1 MKFFLEAWL
10 EEAVV
15 YLSFICKNGKRKNEF
30 VSNQDRIDR
39 FVGIYL
45 SMHENV
51 NMQMVLDHPDIK
63 WSFEHLSGNSN
74 ITIDDILNNSNT
86 GWDISY
92 FCQENPNATVE
103 FAIDF
108 VNRFPE
114 TEEDV
119 FSGLSCNSFLKLN
132 VVLENIDRPWNWVQ
146 LSDSLNITISDVLN
160 NLYLP
165 WVWKE
170 LAQNK
175 SISIDDVLTN
185 PTLPW
190 ECIWDYESL
199 SNERKRYD
207 NLDKLRWDKYDDN
220 FVKRSIFLLEETKVC
235 FMTTMLYFKNNVIE
249 ELMAYVWHPA
259 RIYIWKNLTDEVDL

>member
-1 MKFFLEAWL
+1 MKFFLEVWL
-10 EEAVV
+10 AEAVD
-15 YLSFICKNGKRKNEF
+15 YLSDICKNGKRKNEF
-30 VSNQDRIDR
+30 VGNQNRIDR
-39 FVGIYL
+39 FVGVYL

-63 WSFEHLSGNSN
+63 WSFEHLSGNSS
-74 ITIDDILNNSNT
+74 ITRDDMLNNPKPMR
-86 GWDISY
+86 WDIIY
-92 FCQENPNATVE
+92 FCQENSNATVDD
-103 FAIDF
+103 AIDF

-119 FSGLSCNSFLKLN
+119 FSGMSCNSCITLDD
-132 VVLENIDRPWNWVQ
+132 VLENIDRPWHWSE
-146 LSDSLNITISDVLN
+146 LSM
-160 NLYLP
+160 
-165 WVWKE
+165 
-170 LAQNK
+170 NK

-199 SNERKRYD
+199 SNERKRHD
-207 NLDKLRWDKYDDN
+207 NLDKLRWDKYDDD

-259 RIYIWKNLTDEVDL
+259 RIDIWKNLTDEVDF